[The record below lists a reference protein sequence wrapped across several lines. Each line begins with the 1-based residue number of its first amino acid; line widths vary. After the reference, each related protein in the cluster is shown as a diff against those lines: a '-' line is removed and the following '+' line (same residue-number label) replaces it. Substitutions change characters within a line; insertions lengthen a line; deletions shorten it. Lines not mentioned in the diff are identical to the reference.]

1 MPAKDIFHDTVRS
14 ALEKDGWVITADPLY
29 IKVGG
34 TEMYIDLTAE
44 KLIAAQK
51 ADRKIAVEIKSFLR
65 ESEMTEFHLAL
76 GQFLNYRLALKQKL
90 PDIILY
96 LAIPTDTYDT
106 LFQRQFI
113 QDTVEEYPL
122 KFSCLMLVNRRLF
135 YGKIKLS
142 RIGTKNYQGAL
153 CKL

>member
-14 ALEKDGWVITADPLY
+14 ALEKDGWVIIDDPLY

-34 TEMYIDLTAE
+34 TEMYIGLTAE

-51 ADRKIAVEIKSFLR
+51 AERKIAVEIKSFLR

-90 PDIILY
+90 PELILY
-96 LAIPTDTYDT
+96 LAIPTDTYNT

-113 QDTVEEYPL
+113 QDSLEEYQL
-122 KFSCLMLVNRRLF
+122 KLLVF
-135 YGKIKLS
+135 DAIKQELVLW
-142 RIGTKNYQGAL
+142 KN
-153 CKL
+153 

>member
-14 ALEKDGWVITADPLY
+14 ALEKDGWVIIDDPLY

-51 ADRKIAVEIKSFLR
+51 AERKIAVEIKSFLR

-96 LAIPTDTYDT
+96 LAIPTDTY
-106 LFQRQFI
+106 
-113 QDTVEEYPL
+113 
-122 KFSCLMLVNRRLF
+122 S
-135 YGKIKLS
+135 GS
-142 RIGTKNYQGAL
+142 RCYEVQ
-153 CKL
+153 

>member
-1 MPAKDIFHDTVRS
+1 MPAKDIFHDTVRL
-14 ALEKDGWVITADPLY
+14 ALEKDGWFITDDPLY

-65 ESEMTEFHLAL
+65 ESEMTEFHLSL
-76 GQFLNYRLALKQKL
+76 GQFLNNRLAMKQKL
-90 PDIILY
+90 PELILY

-113 QDTVEEYPL
+113 QDAVEEYKL
-122 KFSCLMLVNRRLF
+122 KLLVFDASKQEIVLW
-135 YGKIKLS
+135 KD
-142 RIGTKNYQGAL
+142 
-153 CKL
+153 

>member
-1 MPAKDIFHDTVRS
+1 MSAKDIFHDTVRL
-14 ALEKDGWVITADPLY
+14 ALEKDGWVITDDPLY

-90 PDIILY
+90 PEIILY

-113 QDTVEEYPL
+113 QDAVEEYQ
-122 KFSCLMLVNRRLF
+122 
-135 YGKIKLS
+135 IKLLVFEANKQEIVLW
-142 RIGTKNYQGAL
+142 RN
-153 CKL
+153 

>member
-14 ALEKDGWVITADPLY
+14 ALEKDGWVITDDPLY
-29 IKVGG
+29 IKVGE

-51 ADRKIAVEIKSFLR
+51 GNKKIAVEIKSFLR

-90 PDIILY
+90 PDVILY
-96 LAIPTDTYDT
+96 LAVPTDTYDT
-106 LFQRQFI
+106 LFHRPFI
-113 QDTVEEYPL
+113 QDAVEEYKL
-122 KFSCLMLVNRRLF
+122 KLLVF
-135 YGKIKLS
+135 DPSQQEI
-142 RIGTKNYQGAL
+142 AL
-153 CKL
+153 WRD

>member
-14 ALEKDGWVITADPLY
+14 ALEKDGWVIIDDPLY

-34 TEMYIDLTAE
+34 TEMYIGLTAE

-51 ADRKIAVEIKSFLR
+51 AERKIAVEIKSFLR

-90 PDIILY
+90 PELILY
-96 LAIPTDTYDT
+96 LAIPTDTYNT

-113 QDTVEEYPL
+113 QDSIEEYQL
-122 KFSCLMLVNRRLF
+122 KLLVF
-135 YGKIKLS
+135 DAIKQELVLW
-142 RIGTKNYQGAL
+142 KN
-153 CKL
+153 